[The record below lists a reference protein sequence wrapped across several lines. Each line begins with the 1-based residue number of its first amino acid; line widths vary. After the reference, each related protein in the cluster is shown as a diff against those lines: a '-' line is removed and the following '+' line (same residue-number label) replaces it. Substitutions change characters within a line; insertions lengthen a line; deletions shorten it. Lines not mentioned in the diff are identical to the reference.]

1 MPACVFPGSS
11 TAEHSA
17 VNRRV
22 ASSNLA
28 RGAILSCLISW
39 NSAEHSVSPK
49 GWAAPQIRLL
59 GEQSC
64 RLWVGWR
71 DLKQVAATAF
81 LAAILSDDIS
91 KQTATFIGC

>member
-1 MPACVFPGSS
+1 
-11 TAEHSA
+11 
-17 VNRRV
+17 
-22 ASSNLA
+22 
-28 RGAILSCLISW
+28 
-39 NSAEHSVSPK
+39 VSPK